1 VKALFRVLM
10 IGSAVV
16 FAGLGAGGCSGGQPV
31 EQPAEQA
38 SETPTIA
45 PLPTAISTATPAA
58 NPTATP
64 TIAPTATSVPTPTP
78 SPRPTGDGAPSEW
91 PSEGDGAP
99 SEWPSEGDG
108 APSEWPSEGDGVP
121 SEWPSEGDGVVN
133 GWAVLVERDYYSE
146 YGWADLPVDY
156 INIVRVH
163 QLLLDLGWSE
173 DHIRELREFDQQD
186 LREGLDWLASNAD
199 ADDLAYV
206 HVSAHGIF
214 LHEGVHWSNFFPAA
228 WAAVPSQRRVLVV
241 NSCRAAIFT
250 GDVRG
255 DPAPH
260 LSIASTG
267 REEDGWSGLEEE
279 GLPIIGEV
287 FTYYFVDAFTDP
299 EADADGNGAVSIQE
313 AALRAEEQ
321 QSTYMHEVV
330 FAVPEFEEAFRNAGF
345 PIDKPTY
352 PNVVVDD
359 AIGEPVYLDL
369 DVQ

>member
-1 VKALFRVLM
+1 MKALFRVLM

-78 SPRPTGDGAPSEW
+78 SPRPTGDGA
-91 PSEGDGAP
+91 
-99 SEWPSEGDG
+99 
-108 APSEWPSEGDGVP
+108 P